1 MISSVFAIFISLC
14 MLRAKVK
21 VINEKAKEER
31 NSVKITPVDR
41 TAEQNTDDEAL
52 KNWGRE

>member
-1 MISSVFAIFISLC
+1 

-21 VINEKAKEER
+21 VINKKAKEER